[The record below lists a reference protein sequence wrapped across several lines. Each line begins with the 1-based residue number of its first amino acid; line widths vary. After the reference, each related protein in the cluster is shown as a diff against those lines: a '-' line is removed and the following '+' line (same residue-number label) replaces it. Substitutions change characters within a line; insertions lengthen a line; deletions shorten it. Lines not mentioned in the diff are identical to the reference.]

1 MKLSERRESILAATR
16 NAAREYGESS
26 FDSPYTHID
35 LNVSRG
41 ADSEYI
47 GTANYMFGA
56 SVVGS
61 RSWRYN
67 NDAQPITAAEDD
79 EIDDD
84 LPAEDDVNLS
94 DAQFDDARV
103 DIDVHDDAED
113 AESEESEPEVEEL
126 EEDLQGNI
134 EIDNN
139 INNHYIAECDRCHG
153 IFISSIEVSDQDIES
168 IEGICPLCNRDSTQQ
183 LKWKI
188 DEVER

>member
-1 MKLSERRESILAATR
+1 MKLSEQRESILAATR

-41 ADSEYI
+41 ADGEYI
-47 GTANYMFGA
+47 GTANYMFG
-56 SVVGS
+56 STVVGS

-67 NDAQPITAAEDD
+67 NDAHPITAAEDD
-79 EIDDD
+79 EADYD

-94 DAQFDDARV
+94 DAQSDDARV
-103 DIDVHDDAED
+103 DIDVHDYVND
-113 AESEESEPEVEEL
+113 AESEEPEVEEL
-126 EEDLQGNI
+126 EEDLEGSI
-134 EIDNN
+134 EVDNN

-153 IFISSIEVSDQDIES
+153 VFISSVEVSDQDIES

-188 DEVER
+188 EEVER

>member
-1 MKLSERRESILAATR
+1 MKSNERRESILAATR
-16 NAAREYGESS
+16 DAARKYGESS

-41 ADSEYI
+41 ADGEYI

-56 SVVGS
+56 GIVGS

-67 NDAQPITAAEDD
+67 KDAQPIIAAEDD
-79 EIDDD
+79 ETEHD
-84 LPAEDDVNLS
+84 LPAEDDTNLP

-103 DIDVHDDAED
+103 DIDIHDDVND
-113 AESEESEPEVEEL
+113 AESDEPEVEEL

-134 EIDNN
+134 EVDNN

-153 IFISSIEVSDQDIES
+153 VFISSVEVTDQDIES
-168 IEGICPLCNRDSTQQ
+168 IEGVCPLCNRDSTQQ

-188 DEVER
+188 EEVER